1 MTYKVGTIPVLLNTS
16 NKSDHRSVVINEG
29 RTSMSTLEERV
40 LIYTALAV
48 VCAFAG
54 VFVGFWIGA
63 MAFMQVAMVIEA
75 LFWVGLPKPGAYR
88 PREHRTL
95 FN

>member
-1 MTYKVGTIPVLLNTS
+1 
-16 NKSDHRSVVINEG
+16 
-29 RTSMSTLEERV
+29 MSKLEERV

-54 VFVGFWIGA
+54 GFAGLLA
-63 MAFMQVAMVIEA
+63 AALTFLQVAAVIE
-75 LFWVGLPKPGAYR
+75 GLYWFGVPGSKHYR
-88 PREHRTL
+88 HRQHRTL

>member
-1 MTYKVGTIPVLLNTS
+1 MS
-16 NKSDHRSVVINEG
+16 N
-29 RTSMSTLEERV
+29 LEERV

-54 VFVGFWIGA
+54 VFVGLWISA
-63 MAFMQVAMVIEA
+63 MAFIQIGAIVEA
-75 LFWVGLPKPGAYR
+75 LYWFGLPKLGTYN

-95 FN
+95 YN

>member
-1 MTYKVGTIPVLLNTS
+1 
-16 NKSDHRSVVINEG
+16 
-29 RTSMSTLEERV
+29 MSTLEERV

-48 VCAFAG
+48 QCAFAS
-54 VFVGFWIGA
+54 VFVGLWIGA
-63 MAFMQVAMVIEA
+63 MAFIPVAAVIEA
-75 LFWVGLPKPGAYR
+75 LFWFGLPGPGTYR

>member
-1 MTYKVGTIPVLLNTS
+1 
-16 NKSDHRSVVINEG
+16 
-29 RTSMSTLEERV
+29 MSILEERV
-40 LIYTALAV
+40 LVYIALAV

-54 VFVGFWIGA
+54 VFVGFWTGV
-63 MAFMQVAMVIEA
+63 MAFIPAAAVIEA
-75 LFWVGLPKPGAYR
+75 LFWFGPPRLGAYN

>member
-1 MTYKVGTIPVLLNTS
+1 
-16 NKSDHRSVVINEG
+16 
-29 RTSMSTLEERV
+29 MSTFEERV

-63 MAFMQVAMVIEA
+63 MAFLQVAAVIEA
-75 LFWVGLPKPGAYR
+75 LFWAGLPTRGAYR

>member
-1 MTYKVGTIPVLLNTS
+1 
-16 NKSDHRSVVINEG
+16 
-29 RTSMSTLEERV
+29 MSSWEERV

-48 VCAFAG
+48 VCAIAA
-54 VFVGFWIGA
+54 VFVGLWTGS
-63 MAFMQVAMVIEA
+63 MAFIQVAAVIEA
-75 LFWVGLPKPGAYR
+75 LFWFGLPRLGAYN

>member
-1 MTYKVGTIPVLLNTS
+1 
-16 NKSDHRSVVINEG
+16 
-29 RTSMSTLEERV
+29 MSSWEERV

-48 VCAFAG
+48 VCAIAS
-54 VFVGFWIGA
+54 VFVGLWTGS
-63 MAFMQVAMVIEA
+63 MAFIQVAAVIEA
-75 LFWVGLPKPGAYR
+75 LFWFGLPRSGAYN